1 MAINF
6 PEGQQDYPGLLH
18 RVVSDTKLD
27 TFTTTS
33 TSFVTISGLSATIS
47 PRSTA
52 SKILVICDL
61 SCWAQNSQGGFVQLM
76 RGSTAIYIGD
86 AAGNRTRNSFAGS
99 YPSGSPGNETP
110 QCTAVFLD
118 SPSTTSSI
126 TYSVRCKTI
135 NNKVCVNR
143 SNDDQNTGDMAR
155 HSSSI
160 TLIEVDA

>member
-6 PEGQQDYPGLLH
+6 PEGQQDYPGFLH

-52 SKILVICDL
+52 SQILIICDL
-61 SCWAQNSQGGFVQLM
+61 SLWAQNAQAGFVQLM
-76 RGSTAIYIGD
+76 RGSTPIYIGD
-86 AAGNRTRNSFAGS
+86 ASGNRTRNSFAGVYS
-99 YPSGSPGNETP
+99 HGSPTNETN

-118 SPSTTSSI
+118 TPSTTSST

-135 NNKVCVNR
+135 NNQVCVNR
-143 SNDDQNTGDMAR
+143 SSHDPNSSDMAR

-160 TLIEVDA
+160 TLIEVDS

>member
-1 MAINF
+1 MGINF
-6 PEGQQDYPGLLH
+6 PEGQQDYPGFLH
-18 RVVSDTKLD
+18 RVVSDTKTD
-27 TFTTTS
+27 TFSTTS

-61 SCWAQNSQGGFVQLM
+61 SCWTQNSQGGFVQLM

-86 AAGNRTRNSFAGS
+86 SASNRTRNSFAGLYS
-99 YPSGSPGNETP
+99 HNSPGNETN

-118 SPSTTSSI
+118 SPSTTSST
-126 TYSVRCKTI
+126 TYSVRCKTLS
-135 NNKVCVNR
+135 NKIVVNR
-143 SNDDQNTGDMAR
+143 SNDDQDTGDMAR

>member
-18 RVVSDTKLD
+18 RVVSDTKTD
-27 TFTTTS
+27 AFTTSS
-33 TSFVTISGLSATIS
+33 TGFVTISGLSATIS
-47 PRSTA
+47 PRTTA

-61 SCWAQNSQGGFVQLM
+61 SCWTQNSQGGFVQLM

-86 AAGNRTRNSFAGS
+86 SASNRTRNSFAGLYS
-99 YPSGSPGNETP
+99 HGSPQNETN

-126 TYSVRCKTI
+126 TYSVRCKTLTDLI
-135 NNKVCVNR
+135 TVNR
-143 SNDDQNTGDMAR
+143 SRGDANTGDMAR